1 MRNTIKILSG
11 SGNPPEIRVNQIM
24 SDIPEIDFEL
34 VQLKATAGLFK
45 REIYQALLNN
55 EGDIAILPATR
66 LTLPLP
72 MGLTVFA
79 LIVTSEKTGHF
90 TGSGPLEGY
99 LAIAGRMNDIH
110 LYELFRETDARE
122 HFGRVTIIG
131 FGPGDRE
138 YLTVKGR
145 KALKKAD
152 IIFHDDL
159 IDKNYLSG
167 FSCEKVFVGKRKGK
181 HSKEQEEINRLLY
194 DAAVSGKNV
203 VRLKGGDPSIFGRM
217 GEEVQFLRERLIHV
231 GIIPG
236 ITSASAASAIIGTPL
251 TQRGISKSIAF
262 CSGDVVKSI
271 RIPDAELLVFF
282 MAASNLHK
290 ISQRLIEEGWDPCTS
305 VAIVSKI
312 SMPGQTIRIETLE
325 EVSSENIIITPAII
339 IVGKIINKDFVF
351 QYLNQK
357 PKVLVTCS
365 DTEKY
370 EKYGQVIHSPVISVK
385 PLDTGNKYIDA
396 IGMYDYL
403 IFNSRESVTYFFKNL
418 LDSGKDSRNLNKI
431 MIVSS
436 GASTTR
442 KLRKFGI
449 VPDIEPADGSREGIA
464 DHFTE
469 SKITHKKILMPGPD
483 PGSEI
488 LAKRLLEA
496 ENQVDIYSLYSNG
509 LPDNIYRA
517 DLSTVD
523 YITFSSPLGVEKF
536 YEIYGTI
543 PSHIHPVV
551 NGKETRDKIRELGLI
566 QG

>member
-1 MRNTIKILSG
+1 MRTRIKILSG
-11 SGNPPEIRVNQIM
+11 SGNPPEIRVNEII
-24 SDIPEIDFEL
+24 SGIPEIEFEL
-34 VQLKATAGLFK
+34 VHLQATAGLFK
-45 REIYQALLNN
+45 REIYGALLKS
-55 EGDIAILPATR
+55 EGDIAVMPATW

-79 LIVTSEKTGHF
+79 LINISEKPVHSD
-90 TGSGPLEGY
+90 GSGPLEGY
-99 LAIAGRMNDIH
+99 LAVAGRMNDIH

-122 HFGRVTIIG
+122 HYGKVTIIG

-138 YLTVKGR
+138 YLTVKGK

-167 FSCEKVFVGKRKGK
+167 FSCEKVFVGKRRGK
-181 HSKEQEEINRLLY
+181 HSKEQDEINRLLY
-194 DAAVSGKNV
+194 DGAVSGKNV

-217 GEEVQFLRERLIHV
+217 GEEVRFLRERLINV

-262 CSGDVVKSI
+262 CSGDVVTSI

-290 ISQRLIEEGWDPCTS
+290 ISQRLIGGGWDPGTP

-325 EVSSENIIITPAII
+325 EISPQNIIITPAII
-339 IVGKIINKDFVF
+339 IVGKIISKEFVF

-357 PKVLVTCS
+357 PKILVTCS
-365 DTEKY
+365 DPGRY

-385 PLDTGNKYIDA
+385 PIDAGNKYTDA
-396 IGMYDYL
+396 IGTYDYL
-403 IFNSRESVTYFFKNL
+403 IFNSRNSVTHFFKNL
-418 LDSGKDSRNLNKI
+418 LDSGKDSRNLNNV

-442 KLRKFGI
+442 KLRRFGI
-449 VPDIEPADGSREGIA
+449 VPDIEPADGSPEGIA
-464 DHFTE
+464 DYFTE
-469 SKITHKKILMPGPD
+469 NKITHQKILVPGPD

-488 LAKRLLEA
+488 LAERLLKA
-496 ENQVDIYSLYSNG
+496 ENQVDIHTLYSSG

-517 DLSTVD
+517 DLSSVD
-523 YITFSSPLGVEKF
+523 YITFSSPLEVENF

-543 PSHIHPVV
+543 PSHIHPVID
-551 NGKETRDKIRELGLI
+551 GEKTRDKLQELGLI
-566 QG
+566 Q